1 MNSSINKQPNY
12 NRNLRSNN
20 VNTYNER
27 ERDEFHQDSLD
38 RMQQEQY
45 YGAAIRE
52 LEEFL
57 DPNVLNDEEFAL
69 DKATVDQLQSLET

>member
-1 MNSSINKQPNY
+1 MNSSNHKGNY

-20 VNTYNER
+20 VHTFNER

-38 RMQQEQY
+38 RLQQEQY